1 MILLN
6 YNMYGCIDVENSG
19 SESSTFPV
27 KRNCFNTGCTSSST
41 STDVVHQADGEG
53 RLLYDGRSLTSPFP
67 EVDLLGITGS
77 AISDSELTKLPV
89 NLKLNGVVQL
99 DEGPLDLS
107 VSRRVTATRCRRS
120 AADNKPEVI
129 STSPRLRSSKSQTL
143 TSGSLARLV
152 KRFGGTSTS
161 TTTSSVIG
169 SDGAG
174 RSNSGVCRGASTSH
188 ESSARPRSVTVP
200 QSTSLFKPLPT
211 PSGGLI
217 TSSERPPTT
226 FVSAPPS
233 RWRRD
238 SFWANGGWLSGA
250 TGASSSSTLTTE
262 RLDNRKR
269 SQPAA
274 TSDSVDRRSH
284 VADAQSIKLNR
295 KQFTDHRKS
304 SHRGST
310 RLRCE
315 RKLSSSAS
323 RLDSSSRALKVSPPR
338 PQEKKA
344 LSCVDSDV
352 KHATPTSPKL
362 ARIDD
367 CRDTAKLTTELADS
381 EKKTRQDS
389 NGGDV
394 TATTPKPM
402 RSNLTSLRCGTCG
415 SQFDSLYCLTVH
427 LEESGHKP
435 ASDVAVLPTP
445 SPATSPS
452 STDGKPTVASPAMSA
467 STPPMSA
474 PQRLVRGQDVWLAR
488 GVEQTDRILRCIQCN
503 APARSLA
510 ELTLHMVH
518 TKHYINIVGP
528 TTSTTDMHQRVLPP
542 PTTLRDKPTDSVA
555 LKAKNGLRTASSK
568 EHHALVNTKTRV
580 VDDDQRILQQR
591 SVLPQGC
598 DVQGHDTKNKTVNKD
613 GDKNTKLAQH
623 ARVVDCSGAAESRD
637 VDAMVDGKMRT
648 ADRGAAFSVRNLIA
662 GDVDGNSTSHSSA
675 LSASAFRLPLATP
688 SSSPRSRRHDG
699 RCMTSSVGPEVTSS
713 SDERRSPV
721 TVAESLSGHDV
732 ISA

>member
-1 MILLN
+1 M
-6 YNMYGCIDVENSG
+6 ENNG
-19 SESSTFPV
+19 SESSAVPV
-27 KRNCFNTGCTSSST
+27 KLNCFNTGFTPST
-41 STDVVHQADGEG
+41 STDVIHQADDAG
-53 RLLYDGRSLTSPFP
+53 RVLYDGRSLTSPCP
-67 EVDLLGITGS
+67 EVDLFRITGS

-89 NLKLNGVVQL
+89 NLKLNGIVQL

-107 VSRRVTATRCRRS
+107 VSRRDTATRCRRS

-129 STSPRLRSSKSQTL
+129 SISPRLRSSKSQTL

-161 TTTSSVIG
+161 TTTSSVIA
-169 SDGAG
+169 SDDAG

-188 ESSARPRSVTVP
+188 VSSARPRSVTVP
-200 QSTSLFKPLPT
+200 QSSSVFKQLPI
-211 PSGGLI
+211 PSVGLI

-226 FVSAPPS
+226 FVSAPQS

-250 TGASSSSTLTTE
+250 TVASSSTTLTSE

-269 SQPAA
+269 SQPA
-274 TSDSVDRRSH
+274 SDSVDRRSH

-304 SHRGST
+304 SHRSST
-310 RLRCE
+310 RLRCD
-315 RKLSSSAS
+315 RKLSSSAGH
-323 RLDSSSRALKVSPPR
+323 LDSSRRALKVSPPR
-338 PQEKKA
+338 PQETKA
-344 LSCVDSDV
+344 LSCADSGV
-352 KHATPTSPKL
+352 KDATPTSPKL
-362 ARIDD
+362 PRMDD
-367 CRDTAKLTTELADS
+367 CQDTATLTTDPANS
-381 EKKTRQDS
+381 EKKKRQDS
-389 NGGDV
+389 DVGDV
-394 TATTPKPM
+394 SATTPKPM

-427 LEESGHKP
+427 LEETGHKP
-435 ASDVAVLPTP
+435 ASDVAALPTP

-452 STDGKPTVASPAMSA
+452 STDRKPTVASPAASA
-467 STPPMSA
+467 TTPPISA

-528 TTSTTDMHQRVLPP
+528 TASTTDMPQRVLPP
-542 PTTLRDKPTDSVA
+542 PTTPRDKPTDSIA
-555 LKAKNGLRTASSK
+555 LKAKNGLRTSSSK
-568 EHHALVNTKTRV
+568 EHHGLLNAKTSV
-580 VDDDQRILQQR
+580 ADEDQRMSRPTSVFLQG
-591 SVLPQGC
+591 S
-598 DVQGHDTKNKTVNKD
+598 DAQGHDTKYKTANKD
-613 GDKNTKLAQH
+613 EDNNTNLAQH
-623 ARVVDCSGAAESRD
+623 GRVVVCSGAAESRD
-637 VDAMVDGKMRT
+637 VDAMVDGKLRT
-648 ADRGAAFSVRNLIA
+648 AERAAAFSVRNLIA
-662 GDVDGNSTSHSSA
+662 GDVDGDSTSHSSA

-688 SSSPRSRRHDG
+688 SSLPRSRRHDG

-721 TVAESLSGHDV
+721 TVAESASGRDV